1 MKTKYS
7 EDISTIDSLTAVLS
21 SSNIDEGY
29 RAQLSAMRKSNLE
42 NFIKEVHKYKIST
55 YEKKGITHYA
65 TRISSSE
72 KVYAKSLD
80 ELYEKLF
87 CHYSGRSLKETATI
101 KSLFD
106 EALDWHIAKKGNT
119 VKTKKRNRYTYN
131 SYIRGTD
138 FERKPIKDIK
148 ASDLEM
154 FFISFKDKLTKKRIC
169 DVKSIVNWVFEYA
182 TVQDLIPYNVSVG
195 VTVTSI
201 KAKPENC
208 VGEFAYTY
216 EESKAILDHLIDSK
230 STYDEAICFNC
241 YPGLRYSELAD
252 LEFDD
257 VDEDHKV
264 LIIKHAYTESG
275 NIKNGDKGVKVIP
288 LNDEAIMLIRRYRAE
303 RPNSKLIFPNAAGNR
318 ISNNHLNEHLK
329 KACEE
334 LGIKYRSNQKLRAYF
349 FTQVAYYSDA
359 NRARIMGGHSD
370 IRTTQR
376 YLNRSITPKDYET
389 VDKAFNY
396 GISTN
401 FNQDLSKEKTS

>member
-1 MKTKYS
+1 M
-7 EDISTIDSLTAVLS
+7 
-21 SSNIDEGY
+21 
-29 RAQLSAMRKSNLE
+29 
-42 NFIKEVHKYKIST
+42 
-55 YEKKGITHYA
+55 
-65 TRISSSE
+65 
-72 KVYAKSLD
+72 
-80 ELYEKLF
+80 
-87 CHYSGRSLKETATI
+87 
-101 KSLFD
+101 
-106 EALDWHIAKKGNT
+106 
-119 VKTKKRNRYTYN
+119 
-131 SYIRGTD
+131 
-138 FERKPIKDIK
+138 
-148 ASDLEM
+148 
-154 FFISFKDKLTKKRIC
+154 
-169 DVKSIVNWVFEYA
+169 
-182 TVQDLIPYNVSVG
+182 
-195 VTVTSI
+195 
-201 KAKPENC
+201 
-208 VGEFAYTY
+208 
-216 EESKAILDHLIDSK
+216 
-230 STYDEAICFNC
+230 
-241 YPGLRYSELAD
+241 
-252 LEFDD
+252 
-257 VDEDHKV
+257 DEDHKV

-303 RPNSKLIFPNAAGNR
+303 RPNSKLIFPNAVGNR

>member
-7 EDISTIDSLTAVLS
+7 DDISTIDSLTELLS

-42 NFIKEVHKYKIST
+42 KYIKEVHKYKIST
-55 YEKKGITHYA
+55 YEKKGVTHYA

-72 KVYAKSLD
+72 KVYAKSLE

-87 CHYSGRSLKETATI
+87 CHYSGKSLKESATI
-101 KSLFD
+101 KSIFG

-119 VKTKKRNRYTYN
+119 GKTKKRNRYTYN
-131 SYIRGTD
+131 SYIKGTD
-138 FERKPIKDIK
+138 FEIKPLKDIK
-148 ASDLEM
+148 ASDIEM
-154 FFISFKDKLTKKRIC
+154 FFISFKDHLTRKRLC
-169 DVKSIVNWVFEYA
+169 DVKSIVNMVFEYA
-182 TVQDLIPYNVSVG
+182 TVHDLIPYNVSVG
-195 VTVTSI
+195 ISVSSI
-201 KAKPENC
+201 KVIPENC
-208 VGEFAYTY
+208 VGEVAYTY
-216 EESKAILDHLIDSK
+216 EESKAILDHLITSK
-230 STYDEAICFNC
+230 SPYDEAICFNC

-257 VDEDHKV
+257 VDEDHKL
-264 LIIKHAYTESG
+264 LIISHAYTESG

-303 RPNSKLIFPNAAGNR
+303 HPDSKLIFPNAAGNR
-318 ISNNHLNEHLK
+318 LSNNHLNEHLK

-376 YLNRSITPKDYET
+376 YLNRSITAKDYET

-396 GISTN
+396 GLSTS
-401 FNQDLSKEKTS
+401 FNQNLPNEKTS